1 MAHEGRLVRNGPRVL
16 GSATILHLHRP
27 SSRPLL
33 TARAL
38 LRMRASCCAPAHAL
52 AASPASCAPARR
64 AAAPR
69 RMWPVCTRLA
79 RAIPPRRLYYSNSV
93 GLPSTPYVFHSAAY
107 GIPKHR
113 VKKTPLARGKSQSM
127 FGPIADFLIGG
138 GEASRAPPPPE
149 EEEEPVLPSEVDYL
163 RGQGL
168 HSAIRDKGRIVH
180 TRLQSQQVGEDAY
193 FLKSDALGI
202 ADGVGG
208 WASSKRA
215 DPALFSRLLMHF
227 CYAELSQL
235 DAACAKQSEANANG
249 DASVDDDAVV
259 QWNNVDPVMVLQTAW
274 ERCVRASK
282 REGIMGSSTALLAM
296 LRGNELRIANLGDCV
311 LMLIRENEM
320 IFRSAEQQHSFNF
333 PLQLGM
339 MDATVESVSLASA
352 LCQHRDGN
360 IPDGALDDE
369 LPDVNERLN
378 HVLHS
383 FDGKS
388 DKTEWD
394 SPKED
399 AGYWALHVQDGD
411 IVILASDG
419 LLDNLFD
426 EDILERVEEI
436 VNHFGA
442 QSDSEPESKV
452 DLPYMISESLCRMAK
467 AASEDPRLLTSPF
480 QQQANEEGIYYVG
493 GKNDDIT
500 VLTATIALHEPL
512 EPGGWAPA

>member
-1 MAHEGRLVRNGPRVL
+1 
-16 GSATILHLHRP
+16 
-27 SSRPLL
+27 
-33 TARAL
+33 
-38 LRMRASCCAPAHAL
+38 
-52 AASPASCAPARR
+52 
-64 AAAPR
+64 
-69 RMWPVCTRLA
+69 MWPVCTRLA
-79 RAIPPRRLYYSNSV
+79 RAIPPRRLYYSSDAGV
-93 GLPSTPYVFHSAAY
+93 PSTPYVFHSAAY

-113 VKKTPLARGKSQSM
+113 VKKTPQTRGKSQSM

-138 GEASRAPPPPE
+138 GEASRAPPPPPE
-149 EEEEPVLPSEVDYL
+149 EEEEAVLPSEVDYL
-163 RGQGL
+163 RGKGL

-235 DAACAKQSEANANG
+235 DAACAKQSEAP
-249 DASVDDDAVV
+249 DAAGEAGADDDDAVAR
-259 QWNNVDPVMVLQTAW
+259 WNNVDPVMVLQTAW

-311 LMLIRENEM
+311 LMLIRQNEM

-394 SPKED
+394 SPVED

-411 IVILASDG
+411 IVIMASDG

-426 EDILERVEEI
+426 EDIVERVEEI
-436 VNHFGA
+436 VNHFEA
-442 QSDSEPESKV
+442 KSDNEPESKV

-512 EPGGWAPA
+512 EPAGWARALPD

>member
-1 MAHEGRLVRNGPRVL
+1 M
-16 GSATILHLHRP
+16 
-27 SSRPLL
+27 
-33 TARAL
+33 
-38 LRMRASCCAPAHAL
+38 
-52 AASPASCAPARR
+52 
-64 AAAPR
+64 
-69 RMWPVCTRLA
+69 
-79 RAIPPRRLYYSNSV
+79 
-93 GLPSTPYVFHSAAY
+93 PYVFHSAAF

-113 VKKTPLARGKSQSM
+113 VRKRDASEKSSSI

-138 GEASRAPPPPE
+138 GDPSPKSVAMQDS
-149 EEEEPVLPSEVDYL
+149 EPALPSDLDHL
-163 RGQGL
+163 RGKGL
-168 HSAIRDKGRIVH
+168 RSAIRDKGRIVH

-193 FLKSDALGI
+193 FLKQDALGI

-227 CYAELSQL
+227 CHAELNQMDSAYLQAIQANQSSVEA
-235 DAACAKQSEANANG
+235 DPNSDVNKQWA
-249 DASVDDDAVV
+249 
-259 QWNNVDPVMVLQTAW
+259 QVDPVHILQTAW

-296 LRGNELRIANLGDCV
+296 LRGKELRIANLGDCV
-311 LMLIRENEM
+311 LMLIRNNEM

-352 LCQHRDGN
+352 LCQHRDGD

-369 LPDVNERLN
+369 LPDVNQRLN
-378 HVLHS
+378 DVIHTY
-383 FDGKS
+383 DGKS

-394 SPKED
+394 SPTED

-411 IVILASDG
+411 IVIMATDG

-426 EDILERVEEI
+426 EDIVERVEEI
-436 VNHFGA
+436 LTRFRT
-442 QSDSEPESKV
+442 QSNNQPESKV
-452 DLPYMISESLCRMAK
+452 DLPYMISESLCQMAK
-467 AASEDPRLLTSPF
+467 AASEDPRAITSPF
-480 QQQANEEGIYYVG
+480 QQQASEEGIYYVG

-500 VLTATIALHEPL
+500 VITASIAFNHEAHL
-512 EPGGWAPA
+512 NTEPWDLPESSTS